1 MHFTHAPH
9 AAGSKSTKLAVVIV
23 FHVILGMALVKTM
36 NVRLL
41 NLPAVQPPVELVP
54 TLQEPVIPPPLSAP
68 QVRPVDPP
76 VLVVPMPE
84 VPVSTPPLT
93 NTVTTTTTT
102 TVTETTP
109 TNAGATATAIPPAGA
124 GAGTGTGTAAV
135 RMAAMMDG
143 CAKPAYPAQ
152 AARNGDTGTV
162 TLALLVGVDGRVTG
176 SRVER
181 SSGFRDLDKAALTAL
196 SLCKFKPA
204 MRGDVAEAGWAQ
216 IAFTWQLD

>member
-1 MHFTHAPH
+1 MHFAHTPH
-9 AAGSKSTKLAVVIV
+9 AAGSKTTKFALVIF
-23 FHVILGMALVKTM
+23 FHLILGVALIKTM

-41 NLPAVQPPVELVP
+41 NLPAAQPPVALVP
-54 TLQEPVIPPPLSAP
+54 TLQVPVIPPPVSAP
-68 QVRPVDPP
+68 QVKPLDAPVI
-76 VLVVPMPE
+76 VVPMPE
-84 VPVSTPPLT
+84 VPVPAPPLP

-109 TNAGATATAIPPAGA
+109 AVPGATATAIPPTGA
-124 GAGTGTGTAAV
+124 GTGTGTGTAAV

-162 TLALLVGVDGRVTG
+162 TLALLVGVDGRVTS
-176 SRVER
+176 SRIAR
-181 SSGFRDLDKAALTAL
+181 SSGFRDLDKAALNAL
-196 SLCKFKPA
+196 SQCTFKPA
-204 MRGDVAEAGWAQ
+204 MHGDAAEAGWAQ

>member
-1 MHFTHAPH
+1 
-9 AAGSKSTKLAVVIV
+9 
-23 FHVILGMALVKTM
+23 
-36 NVRLL
+36 
-41 NLPAVQPPVELVP
+41 
-54 TLQEPVIPPPLSAP
+54 
-68 QVRPVDPP
+68 
-76 VLVVPMPE
+76 MPE
-84 VPVSTPPLT
+84 VPVSTPLT

-109 TNAGATATAIPPAGA
+109 PNAGATATAIPPAGA
-124 GAGTGTGTAAV
+124 GTAAGTGTAAV

-162 TLALLVGVDGRVTG
+162 TLALLVGVDGRVTS

-196 SLCKFKPA
+196 SQCKFKPA
-204 MRGDVAEAGWAQ
+204 MRGDVAETGWAH